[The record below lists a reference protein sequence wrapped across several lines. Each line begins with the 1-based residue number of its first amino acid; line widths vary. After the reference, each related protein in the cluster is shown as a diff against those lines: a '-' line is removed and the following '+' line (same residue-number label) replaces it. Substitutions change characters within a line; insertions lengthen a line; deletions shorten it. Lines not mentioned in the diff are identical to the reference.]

1 MTNPGD
7 PIAALPTIQIVSMT
21 NDLRAM
27 LRVIETFGL
36 GHLTVSQLLD
46 SVEGLAGELADEFPS
61 GA

>member
-1 MTNPGD
+1 
-7 PIAALPTIQIVSMT
+7 MT